1 MVPFAGY
8 EMPIQ
13 YSSMTEEHLAVRKNV
28 GLFDLSHMGE
38 IEISGAKA
46 LEYLQS
52 VTCNDVSKLEEF
64 NIHYT
69 GILNESGCFI
79 DDLLVYRLP
88 DKYLLVVN
96 AANIEKDFDWL
107 TNQRA
112 ENFEAEVNVSN
123 RSAEFGLLAIQGP
136 NSEKVMAQITDFD
149 LDSIGY
155 YKCAYMSIG
164 KDPKQIL
171 VSRTGYTGE
180 DGFEIYIENAEAARV
195 WDEVTSAGDKVEM
208 AYIGLGARDTL
219 RLEMKMALYG
229 NDIDSSTTPLEAGLG
244 FIVKLKAGEF
254 IGKRSLANQKENG
267 IERKL
272 VALVFGERCLPRKG
286 YPVLG
291 SDGTEIGRVTSGAFS
306 PSLQKPIALAYVP
319 LELASLGTT
328 LDIEIRGKRFTGE
341 VIKPPFYKNAS
352 HK

>member
-13 YSSMTEEHLAVRKNV
+13 YSSMTEEHLEVRENV

-38 IEISGAKA
+38 IEVSGAKS
-46 LEYLQS
+46 LDYLQS

-64 NIHYT
+64 DIHYT
-69 GILNESGCFI
+69 GILNESGGFI

-88 DKYLLVVN
+88 EKYLLVVN

-107 TNQRA
+107 TKQRIKG
-112 ENFEAEVNVSN
+112 FKAEVNLSN
-123 RSAEFGLLAIQGP
+123 MSAEFGLLAIQGP
-136 NSEKVMAQITDFD
+136 NSEKVMARMTDFD
-149 LDSIGY
+149 LSAIGY

-180 DGFEIYIENAEAARV
+180 DGFEIFIENADAARV
-195 WDEVTSAGDKVEM
+195 WNEVTGAGAKEGM
-208 AYIGLGARDTL
+208 SYIGLGARDTL

-244 FIVKLKAGEF
+244 FIVKLKVGEF
-254 IGKRSLANQKENG
+254 IGKESLANQKENG

-272 VALVFGERCLPRKG
+272 VSLVFGERCMPRQG
-286 YPVLG
+286 YPVLS
-291 SDGTEIGRVTSGAFS
+291 SDGTEIGQVTSGAFS

-319 LELASLGTT
+319 LDLASPGST
-328 LDIEIRGKRFTGE
+328 LDVEIRGKRFTGE